1 MEVILKKDVDNLG
14 EVNDIVKVKPGYARN
29 YLIPKGLAITANEIN
44 TKVVNE
50 TRKQQEQKR
59 EKMLDELR
67 AIADKM
73 NAASIKVGAKV
84 GTSGKIFGAVT
95 THQLTE
101 ALKKETGSELDRK
114 QVAISEEIKTV
125 GKYKATVSLHKEVEV
140 EIEFEVV
147 PE

>member
-1 MEVILKKDVDNLG
+1 MEVILKKDVDKLG

-44 TKVVNE
+44 TKIVNE

-73 NAASIKVGAKV
+73 SAAAIKVGAKV

-125 GKYKATVSLHKEVEV
+125 GKYKAKVALHKEVEV

>member
-1 MEVILKKDVDNLG
+1 MEVILKQDVDKLG
-14 EVNDIVKVKPGYARN
+14 EVNDIVKVKAGYARN

-44 TKVVNE
+44 TKIVKE

-59 EKMLDELR
+59 EKMLDEFR

-73 NAASIKVGAKV
+73 GAATIKVGAKV

-101 ALKKETGSELDRK
+101 ALKKETGTELDRK
-114 QVAISEEIKTV
+114 QVSISDEIKTV
-125 GKYKATVSLHKEVEV
+125 GKYKATVSLHKDVEV
-140 EIEFEVV
+140 EIEFEVI